1 MSAFEYN
8 NTASIANTREN
19 NNMKT
24 FFIKSFGCHYNEWDA
39 ARLAFVLGK
48 YGLAEAAKDDADVIF
63 LLNCSVRKTGV
74 DRAMSF
80 TKTFIENEKKV
91 IVTGCVLAQDKERF
105 TKKGATVWNGED
117 FAGLREIL
125 GVKNDVNLDN
135 GHPKTNLVPI
145 TKGCNNFC
153 SYCAVPYTR
162 GREISRPVANIL
174 ADVSKIVQSGEK
186 EIWLLGQNVNSYQ
199 SPLSVIPA
207 INSVIPAKAGIQAK
221 YIDSRLHGN
230 DKNVMSFQPESL
242 RAGIQESGDPS
253 FPQDDKTIGF
263 AELLT
268 KIDEIP
274 GDFTV
279 FFTSNHPKDMTDE
292 IIEAIATL
300 PKIAK
305 YIHLP
310 LQSGSNKILKA
321 MNRPYTKEKYLEFV
335 EKIKKRIPEI
345 QISTDTIVGFP
356 GETEEDLQETAEI
369 LRKVQ
374 FSQTFNN
381 KYSPRE
387 GTLAYKLGDPI
398 PWSEKERR
406 WRVLDEISF
415 TKK

>member
-1 MSAFEYN
+1 
-8 NTASIANTREN
+8 
-19 NNMKT
+19 MKK
-24 FFIKSFGCHYNEWDA
+24 FFIKSFGCQYNEWDA

-48 YGLAEAAKDDADVIF
+48 YGLAEAAKDNADVIF

-91 IVTGCVLAQDKERF
+91 IITGCVLAEDKEKF

-117 FAGLREIL
+117 FAELREIL
-125 GVKNDVNLDN
+125 GVKNDVNLDD

-174 ADVSKIVQSGEK
+174 ADVSKIVESGEK
-186 EIWLLGQNVNSYQ
+186 EIWLLGQNVNSYE
-199 SPLSVIPA
+199 
-207 INSVIPAKAGIQAK
+207 
-221 YIDSRLHGN
+221 
-230 DKNVMSFQPESL
+230 F
-242 RAGIQESGDPS
+242 
-253 FPQDDKTIGF
+253 GF
-263 AELLT
+263 ADLLYR
-268 KIDEIP
+268 INEIQ

-279 FFTSNHPKDMTDE
+279 YFTSNHPKDMTDE

-321 MNRPYTKEKYLEFV
+321 MNRPYTKEKYLELV
-335 EKIKKRIPEI
+335 DKIKKRIPEI
-345 QISTDTIVGFP
+345 KISTDTIVGFP
-356 GETEEDLQETAEI
+356 GETEDDLQETAEI

-406 WRVLDEISF
+406 WRVLDKISF
-415 TKK
+415 KKK

>member
-1 MSAFEYN
+1 
-8 NTASIANTREN
+8 
-19 NNMKT
+19 MKT
-24 FFIKSFGCHYNEWDA
+24 FFIKSFGCQYNEWDA

-48 YGLAEAAKDDADVIF
+48 YGLAEAAEDDADVIF

-80 TKTFIENEKKV
+80 TKNFIENEKIV
-91 IVTGCVLAQDKERF
+91 IITGCVLPQDKDRF
-105 TKKGATVWNGED
+105 TKKGATVWSGED
-117 FAGLREIL
+117 FTELAKIL
-125 GVKNDVNLDN
+125 NINVSAANLKTNDYQL
-135 GHPKTNLVPI
+135 KTNLVPI

-162 GREISRPVANIL
+162 GREISRPADDIL
-174 ADVSKIVQSGEK
+174 ADVSKIIQSGEK
-186 EIWLLGQNVNSYQ
+186 EIWLLGQNVNSYE
-199 SPLSVIPA
+199 
-207 INSVIPAKAGIQAK
+207 
-221 YIDSRLHGN
+221 
-230 DKNVMSFQPESL
+230 F
-242 RAGIQESGDPS
+242 
-253 FPQDDKTIGF
+253 GF
-263 AELLT
+263 ADLLY
-268 KIDEIP
+268 KINEIQ

-279 FFTSNHPKDMTDE
+279 FFTSNHPKDMTDK

-321 MNRPYTKEKYLEFV
+321 MNRPYTKEKYLELV

-356 GETEEDLQETAEI
+356 GEAEEDLQETAEI
-369 LRKVQ
+369 LRTVQ

-398 PWSEKERR
+398 PWNEKERR

-415 TKK
+415 RKSAK